1 MKYKYHIYQLDKD
14 NENVRKNH
22 KMFEP
27 WDMLIK
33 YSNFNMKEY
42 NNVYDGEIEVVGKRD
57 EVILDMLFTEF
68 NLNHPD
74 DFHGHSLSVSDVVV
88 LNGTIYYCDSLCW
101 KKI

>member
-14 NENVRKNH
+14 NENVRKNY

-33 YSNFNMKEY
+33 YSNFNIKEY
-42 NNVYDGEIEVVGKRD
+42 NKVYDGEIEVVGKRN
-57 EVILDMLFTEF
+57 EVILDMLFTKF

-88 LNGTIYYCDSLCW
+88 LNGTMYYCDSLCW